1 MRKTRKNNQMR
12 EIQVETEIQKD
23 PAGSV
28 LISFGQTKVL
38 CSASVEERVP
48 RWLDEEGKGW
58 VTAEYAMLP
67 GSTGERKS
75 RRIGGREKEI
85 QRLVG
90 RSLRASVDLKKIGER
105 TITIDCDVIQA
116 DGGTRTASITGGYIA
131 LSQSIRKLMLAGKI
145 KELPLKESVASVSC
159 AIIDGEILLDPDYK
173 EDFKADV
180 DMNFVFDGNGNF
192 VEVQGT
198 VEGKTFAENELLKMI
213 EFAKK
218 GSKELTKI
226 QSQYCFNL

>member
-1 MRKTRKNNQMR
+1 MR
-12 EIQVETEIQKD
+12 EIKVVTGIQKD

-38 CSASVEERVP
+38 CSASVDERVP
-48 RWLDEEGKGW
+48 RWLNKEGQGW

-67 GSTGERKS
+67 GSTGDRKS

-90 RSLRASVDLKKIGER
+90 RSLRAAVDLKKIGER

-131 LSQSIRKLMLAGKI
+131 LSQAIRAIMLAGKI

-159 AIIDGEILLDPDYK
+159 AIIDGKVFLDPDYS
-173 EDFKADV
+173 EDFRADV
-180 DMNFVFDGNGNF
+180 DMNFVFDGRGNF

-198 VEGKTFAENELLKMI
+198 AEGKTFDETELLRMI

-218 GSKELTKI
+218 GCKELTEV
-226 QSQYCFNL
+226 QSGYCFNL